1 MHCQFAMKELGNVSY
16 FWGVSV
22 HTTPSGFF
30 LSQHKYAVEVLQ
42 KACMLDC
49 KPYSSLIS
57 AKVSFSPED
66 SAPYPNDALYRSLVG
81 LFSIGL

>member
-1 MHCQFAMKELGNVSY
+1 MHRQFSMKELCNVSY
-16 FWGVSV
+16 FGGISV

-42 KACMLDC
+42 KAGMLDC
-49 KPYSSLIS
+49 KPSSSRI
-57 AKVSFSPED
+57 ADKVSISPED
-66 SAPYPNDALYRSLVG
+66 SAPYPNDALYRSLVR